1 MSSPRVALDGRAT
14 AGRRVR
20 LVLPQVANPPYKLA
34 LNSFLGR
41 FGFLGLFTFS
51 GGANRLSWRAEAG

>member
-1 MSSPRVALDGRAT
+1 
-14 AGRRVR
+14 
-20 LVLPQVANPPYKLA
+20 LPQVANPPYKLA